1 MKDSYTKSMKNKKEP
16 IDYSTKDVA
25 EMLYQ
30 SMTDHDVGWAN
41 WFETI
46 NMEGVSVVYCKPI
59 GYNTTDKKFR
69 ITIEEVK

>member
-1 MKDSYTKSMKNKKEP
+1 MKNKKAP

-41 WFETI
+41 VSETI
-46 NMEGVSVVYCKPI
+46 NMEGVSVVHFMPI

-69 ITIEEVK
+69 ITIEEAWHYNQKTF